1 MKTDTSERGLE
12 ALIAAQMTG
21 GSAASAEAVG
31 FAEDPE
37 PFVGLPTGLPAK
49 RATTTAPGRS
59 ISPND
64 LPSWP

>member
-12 ALIAAQMTG
+12 ALIVAQMTG

-37 PFVGLPTGLPAK
+37 PFVGLANWLAGEANDYD
-49 RATTTAPGRS
+49 RAWTV
-59 ISPND
+59 D
-64 LPSWP
+64 LAQ